1 MAEEKKAAA
10 EERKAAEIVVLRPLP
25 LEQAGEA
32 ESSDDDLMLLMRAG
46 RESAFTKLVRRYQMR
61 ALGVAGKMLGRPD
74 LAKDAVQDAFLQIYR
89 YRERYRAEGKF
100 RPYFF
105 RVLVNQ
111 CKMIKRKR
119 RRLADWGEDRDLPDT
134 AAWPEAQLIEREKMR
149 ELEAA
154 LRLLS
159 PKLQSVMVL
168 RYVADLSLKEIAVSL
183 ELPVG
188 TVKSRLFAGMDKL
201 KILLKKTSLK
211 GGSA

>member
-1 MAEEKKAAA
+1 MTEEKKAVA
-10 EERKAAEIVVLRPLP
+10 EEKKAAEIVVLRPQP
-25 LEQAGEA
+25 VEQVAE
-32 ESSDDDLMLLMRAG
+32 ESSDDDLMLLLRAG

-89 YRERYRAEGKF
+89 YRDRYRAEGKF

-119 RRLADWGEDRDLPDT
+119 RRLAGWGEDRDLPDT

-149 ELEAA
+149 EVEVA
-154 LRLLS
+154 LRHLS
-159 PKLQSVMVL
+159 PKLQRVMIL
-168 RYVADLSLKEIAVSL
+168 RYAADLSIKEIAVSL